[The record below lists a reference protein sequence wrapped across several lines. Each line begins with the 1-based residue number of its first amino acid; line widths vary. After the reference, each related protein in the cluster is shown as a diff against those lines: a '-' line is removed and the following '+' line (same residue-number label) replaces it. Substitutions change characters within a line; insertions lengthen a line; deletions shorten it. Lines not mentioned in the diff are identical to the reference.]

1 MSAPRQ
7 GSLEIDQT
15 LRLARDAIE
24 RDIARYRVGV
34 FVVVVLITSVLR
46 LTGLSDTWVP
56 TLFFAGATVYA
67 LLVRGFLARYGNP
80 PALAIVALVADLG
93 VSAACF
99 QFMRHH
105 ASPAQRV
112 DNVAF
117 TTYIL
122 GPAMV
127 LVAPDERAPQQHE
140 GCPDRRRRRGGP
152 LRRHRSDDRG
162 FHPAQVSVATIL
174 LLAGI
179 VGMAS
184 ARQARKNL
192 DNFAR
197 LQLLRRYL
205 PPEAVERVMRHD
217 PDAALAPGGRL
228 VTVTLLAA
236 DLRGFTAMSENLSPS
251 EVMAQLNA
259 YHGAMIDVIERHGG
273 AIDKFIGDGTLVV
286 FGLSGPADDAATSAV
301 ECAEAM
307 LDALAAHNRERA
319 RVGAPALAMGIA
331 VHTGPVIAGNL
342 GAPGRRLEFTVIG
355 DAVNTVS
362 RLEGQTKASGTPVI
376 VSAET
381 AALLPNT
388 SRLRELAPV
397 SLRGKV
403 QPMRVFGLASTP
415 TTPPLT
421 GG

>member
-127 LVAPDERAPQQHE
+127 LVLLMNALRNSTRAALI
-140 GCPDRRRRRGGP
+140 GGVVAVALYVATVP
-152 LRRHRSDDRG
+152 MIAG

-192 DNFAR
+192 DDFAR

-236 DLRGFTAMSENLSPS
+236 DLRGFTAMSESLSPS
-251 EVMAQLNA
+251 EVMTQLNA
-259 YHGAMIDVIERHGG
+259 YHGTMIDVIERHGG

-286 FGLSGPADDAATSAV
+286 FGLSGPAHDAATSAV